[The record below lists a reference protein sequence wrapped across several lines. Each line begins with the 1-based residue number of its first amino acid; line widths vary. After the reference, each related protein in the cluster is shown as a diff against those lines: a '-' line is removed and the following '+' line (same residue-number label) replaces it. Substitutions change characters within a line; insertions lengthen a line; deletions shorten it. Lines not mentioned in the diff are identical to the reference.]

1 VPQDLPPQQILLGL
15 MCGNL
20 HLDVPEWCEPEW
32 RFLLEACM
40 ESNPNNRPT
49 MRELARQLE
58 AIRDQQLQ
66 HEQEL
71 EELEAKRL
79 QQEEQERLPQ
89 QQQAQGA
96 AAEPQQPAQSSQA
109 AEQQQQVQDTVPAA
123 PTPGVLLQLSQ
134 AGRQSPTLQ
143 APQQGQLGHSQGL
156 PPLHSAGQQQQ
167 QRLVQPPPQL
177 EVQATVPHLQ
187 PLQQPPVLSPVQ
199 LPDDLLDASN
209 GCGAYGAVCEAYWP
223 QHSPLVPAAVASP
236 GHIGPIGPAHPQLQQ
251 L

>member
-1 VPQDLPPQQILLGL
+1 MSQDLPPQQILLGL

-40 ESNPNNRPT
+40 EANPNNRPT

-79 QQEEQERLPQ
+79 QQKPP
-89 QQQAQGA
+89 QQQAQGQ
-96 AAEPQQPAQSSQA
+96 AAEPQPSQLQA
-109 AEQQQQVQDTVPAA
+109 ADQQQQQQVQDTVRAA
-123 PTPGVLLQLSQ
+123 PTPGVLLQHSQ
-134 AGRQSPTLQ
+134 AGRQSPSLQ
-143 APQQGQLGHSQGL
+143 APQQAQLGHSRGL
-156 PPLHSAGQQQQ
+156 PPLHSAQQQQ
-167 QRLVQPPPQL
+167 HRLVQPPPQL
-177 EVQATVPHLQ
+177 EVQSTVPNLQ

-199 LPDDLLDASN
+199 LPDDLLDLSDGGTGGA
-209 GCGAYGAVCEAYWP
+209 GAYGAVCEAYWP
-223 QHSPLVPAAVASP
+223 QHSPLAPAAVTSP
-236 GHIGPIGPAHPQLQQ
+236 GRVGPIGPAHPQLQQ